1 MTDERYFDA
10 EIRRLRAVLQRIA
23 GQCGRTD
30 LTAWTKLST
39 IENWCGEALTPEKRR
54 EELTN
59 TNCPECHYW
68 PCKCPS

>member
-1 MTDERYFDA
+1 MPDIMSHEMKLFFDYLRETLRRYGPEVALLQAMTDTEQMLEY
-10 EIRRLRAVLQRIA
+10 E
-23 GQCGRTD
+23 
-30 LTAWTKLST
+30 KS
-39 IENWCGEALTPEKRR
+39 LTPEKRR